1 MDKLEK
7 INFDYSL
14 LDAKTSNAL
23 QAKAYRINQLTS
35 KTAYEIGKELKE
47 AQDELS
53 KKGYGIFTEWFESLG
68 FKKTKAY
75 QYINHYD
82 FVRSES
88 ERSNIE
94 MFETLPKSLQSEMS
108 KPSADPELNQKVY
121 VGDIT
126 THKEYKEQEKI
137 INEQE
142 KTIEEQQKIINDQAN
157 QKPEVIEKEI
167 TKEVIPH
174 DYDGLKSDNQQLSQA
189 LREAQKEEE
198 TTRLRNKRIEKER
211 DRLQEDLNSVD
222 EKSQKYD
229 QLNEAMQ
236 ELNGK
241 LNDGQRRLKAQ
252 KEVYDLIKA
261 GERAVIELAP
271 LSYLIDAENVMK
283 SEYARKPIEK
293 LMNNLDDISNRLS
306 KALENTII
314 IEG

>member
-1 MDKLEK
+1 MNELELSTNLQEIELEIQWHK
-7 INFDYSL
+7 E
-14 LDAKTSNAL
+14 NAGRSVWEIGRRL
-23 QAKAYRINQLTS
+23 KHVKEKDLVHGEFGKWLERINIGHREANRMMKVS
-35 KTAYEIGKELKE
+35 EEIPY
-47 AQDELS
+47 S
-53 KKGYGIFTEWFESLG
+53 TTWSNLG
-68 FKKTKAY
+68 NRALY
-75 QYINHYD
+75 LI
-82 FVRSES
+82 S
-88 ERSNIE
+88 
-94 MFETLPKSLQSEMS
+94 TLPEEEREKEHTLDSGETKKVNDMTTR
-108 KPSADPELNQKVY
+108 ELEEVKRKNR
-121 VGDIT
+121 
-126 THKEYKEQEKI
+126 EQA
-137 INEQE
+137 Q
-142 KTIEEQQKIINDQAN
+142 TIEEQQKVIDEQAN